1 MSGSNTQKEELHQ
14 IKKIKDTLILMIH
27 EVETIL
33 FKLENPQYSVPV
45 IRIEG
50 IKKIATKDPEATEPF
65 AQYRNGEK

>member
-1 MSGSNTQKEELHQ
+1 
-14 IKKIKDTLILMIH
+14 MIH
-27 EVETIL
+27 EVDTIL
-33 FKLENPQYSVPV
+33 SKLENPLYSVPV